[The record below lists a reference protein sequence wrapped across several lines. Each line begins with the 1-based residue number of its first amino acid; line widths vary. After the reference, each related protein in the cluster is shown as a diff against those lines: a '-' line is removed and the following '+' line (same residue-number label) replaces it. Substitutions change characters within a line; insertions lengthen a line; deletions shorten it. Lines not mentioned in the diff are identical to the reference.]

1 MVHLLV
7 AMSTAPDP
15 AELAP
20 SRDPAAYGRRPL
32 FTPAFLVW
40 IVLCAACLLAG
51 AAIGRFGFGGAPT
64 ATEPQAPPPGGGA
77 IEELITP
84 TGPLPFVPA
93 APTNTTSA
101 PPGDVTALGE
111 RVARLETASSRV
123 TDAATT
129 ALAAAALSEA
139 AQGAAPFD
147 QDLAAYERLA
157 PDNPDLRAL
166 APLAARGA
174 PNRAAL
180 AASLPELAAQAAV
193 ASREPAKDA
202 GFLARLWALFGR
214 VIVVRNVDPNAPGVD
229 GVLTRA
235 ERDAAAG
242 NLEDAVRGLETLPPP
257 VRAPLADWL
266 AAAER
271 RIEIDRRIEA
281 LRAQALAA
289 LAPPPS
295 APPNAAPSTAAT
307 PGPRP

>member
-7 AMSTAPDP
+7 AMSAAPDP

-20 SRDPAAYGRRPL
+20 SRDPAVYGRRPL
-32 FTPAFLVW
+32 FTPAFLIW

-51 AAIGRFGFGGAPT
+51 AAIGRFGFGALPAATETPSPPTEIAARPAPIAPIAPAPPISVPNT
-64 ATEPQAPPPGGGA
+64 ATPPA
-77 IEELITP
+77 
-84 TGPLPFVPA
+84 
-93 APTNTTSA
+93 
-101 PPGDVTALGE
+101 GDVTALGV
-111 RVARLETASSRV
+111 RVTRLETASSRV
-123 TDAATT
+123 SDAATA
-129 ALAAAALSEA
+129 ALAAAALSDA

-174 PNRAAL
+174 PGRAAL
-180 AASLPELAAQAAV
+180 AGSLPELAAQAAV

-202 GFLARLWALFGR
+202 GFLARLWALLGR

-242 NLEDAVRGLETLPPP
+242 DLDGAVRGLGALPPH
-257 VRAPLADWL
+257 VRAPLTDWL

-271 RIEIDRRIEA
+271 RIEIDHRIEA

-289 LAPPPS
+289 LAPLPTV
-295 APPNAAPSTAAT
+295 APTAAP